1 MSFDPV
7 KCGIRIRELRK
18 RKDLTQAKLAEELNV
33 YSKYI
38 SKIERGSTASIDLFV
53 QIAEFFEVSTD
64 YLLLGEIRNTHK
76 VKTQLQ
82 TAINLLQEIN
92 KTI

>member
-18 RKDLTQAKLAEELNV
+18 RKDLTQAKLAEELSV

-64 YLLLGEIRNTHK
+64 YLLLGETGNNHK
-76 VKTQLQ
+76 VKNQLQ
-82 TAINLLQEIN
+82 TAISLLQEIN

>member
-1 MSFDPV
+1 MRFNATL
-7 KCGIRIRELRK
+7 CGIRIRELRK
-18 RKDLTQAKLAEELNV
+18 RKNMTHAKLAEELNV

-38 SKIERGSTASIDLFV
+38 SKIERGATASIDLFV

-64 YLLLGEIRNTHK
+64 YLLLGETANTHK

-82 TAINLLQEIN
+82 AAIHLLQEIN